1 MRTRWLVVWLTVSAL
16 LNALLLLAWIA
27 ELNPVPT
34 SPRIVFRPPT
44 VTNLFRPVR
53 TNLVFAPRLLT
64 WQDIES
70 ADYATYVGNLRA
82 IGCPEPTVRDIIVAD
97 VNALFARR
105 SAVEVP
111 DPVHQWW
118 RSEPDPDLVARA
130 TTNRAELDTERR
142 NLLTFLLGS
151 GWETADLTQADR
163 QGNPLDGEL
172 LGTLS
177 DETRNAV
184 RQIEHRNRDQLDA
197 LLRTAR
203 DEGKEPSPTDLAR
216 LERQTRDEL
225 AKVLSPAQLEEY
237 VLRYS
242 LGATQLRKQLRG
254 FEATPEE
261 FRQVFRATDA
271 IDRQLLDLAVA
282 TDAAS
287 LQHRTQLEQQ
297 REQVLEKEL
306 GPGRYANYLLNQ
318 DPVFQETRKTA
329 QRVGVSAEKLI
340 PFYRVNQVAQEE
352 RQRVLADTNL
362 SPEEQTRELADL
374 YEQQLATLRT
384 LLGEE
389 AFQKLQ
395 TTNPPP

>member
-1 MRTRWLVVWLTVSAL
+1 MRTRWLVVWLTVSVL

-82 IGCPEPTVRDIIVAD
+82 IGCPEPTVRDIVVAD

-105 SAVEVP
+105 SAAEVP
-111 DPVHQWW
+111 DPAQQWW

-130 TTNRAELDTERR
+130 ATNRAELDTERR
-142 NLLTFLLGS
+142 NLLTFLLGPN
-151 GWETADLTQADR
+151 WESADPTSADA

-172 LGTLS
+172 LGSLS
-177 DETRNAV
+177 DETRSAV
-184 RQIEHRNRDQLDA
+184 RQIEHQNRDRLEA
-197 LLRTAR
+197 LTRAAQ
-203 DEGKEPSPTDLAR
+203 DEGKEVNATDLAR

-225 AKVLSPAQLEEY
+225 AKVLSPAELEEY
-237 VLRYS
+237 LLRYS
-242 LGATQLRKQLRG
+242 RGAARLRKQLRG

-261 FRQVFRATDA
+261 FRQLFRATDA
-271 IDRQLLDLAVA
+271 IDQHILDLASA

-287 LQHRTQLEQQ
+287 QQRRTQLERQ

-318 DPVFQETRKTA
+318 DPVFQETQKTA
-329 QRVGVSAEKLI
+329 KRLGVSAEKLI

-352 RQRVLADTNL
+352 RQRVLADTTL

-395 TTNPPP
+395 TNPPP

>member
-1 MRTRWLVVWLTVSAL
+1 MWLTVSAL

-27 ELNPVPT
+27 ELNPVPA
-34 SPRIVFRPPT
+34 SPRIVVRPPT

-53 TNLVFAPRLLT
+53 TNMVFTPRLLT

-70 ADYATYVGNLRA
+70 ADYATYVGNLRS

-97 VNALFARR
+97 VTALFARR

-111 DPVHQWW
+111 DPAQQWW

-130 TTNRAELDTERR
+130 TAKRVALDTERR
-142 NLLTFLLGS
+142 SLLTTLLGP
-151 GWETADLTQADR
+151 GWESAALSAADG

-177 DETRNAV
+177 DETRSAV

-197 LLRTAR
+197 LLHAAH
-203 DEGKEPSPTDLAR
+203 DEGKEASPTDLAR

-237 VLRYS
+237 LLRYS
-242 LGATQLRKQLRG
+242 LGAAQLRKQFRG

-271 IDRQLLDLAVA
+271 IDRQLLDLAAA

-287 LQHRTQLEQQ
+287 LQHRAQLEQQ

-329 QRVGVSAEKLI
+329 QQVGVSAEKLI

-362 SPEEQTRELADL
+362 SSEEQTRELADL

-395 TTNPPP
+395 TNQPP